1 MDEHVNEKEEKKE
14 PFSLQKEIFEWVYT
28 IVIAL
33 AIAFLVKGFL
43 FDIVQV
49 DGPSMLPTLV
59 DGDRLV
65 ITKLGYHPKA
75 GDIVILD
82 STYEKR
88 QHYYNTLASQQGKNA
103 SALFKMTN
111 YFSLPKDLKIRY
123 YVKRVIAT
131 EGQTIDFE
139 DGKVLVDGAVLDEP
153 YYDGETTPMDASV
166 DFPMTVE
173 EGHVFVMGDNR
184 PHSKD
189 SRDSSLGAVPEKAVV
204 GKSQFR
210 IWPPKSIG
218 ATK

>member
-1 MDEHVNEKEEKKE
+1 MAKYRILVVDDEEDICEILAFNLRNAGYDVDTVNSAE
-14 PFSLQKEIFEWVYT
+14 
-28 IVIAL
+28 
-33 AIAFLVKGFL
+33 
-43 FDIVQV
+43 D
-49 DGPSMLPTLV
+49 
-59 DGDRLV
+59 
-65 ITKLGYHPKA
+65 
-75 GDIVILD
+75 
-82 STYEKR
+82 
-88 QHYYNTLASQQGKNA
+88 
-103 SALFKMTN
+103 ALFKMKN

-173 EGHVFVMGDNR
+173 EGHVIVMGDNR